1 MAFVCKLCD
10 PTHFYKLK
18 TNLER
23 HECSSRHLANH
34 ASAQPKITDYFKKI
48 EEIET
53 KVVSNTES
61 ILDLTS
67 RVQVLE
73 ALTTLLT
80 SEVTALAQANTRLL
94 HETEMAALKHA
105 HALEIM
111 QLKLDAK
118 PAHAPRR
125 TGEENVNI
133 RIEKLFQHDRKYRK
147 EDTKS
152 GFSDLCDKI
161 QKVFIEKP
169 DTDKGDL
176 EERLFDIFKTEV
188 YKKPTDM
195 TCFSGA
201 CMALEGLNRYLAFS
215 QENFKWLRFLC
226 SEESGETMKRSGF
239 TGA

>member
-73 ALTTLLT
+73 ALTTSLT

-118 PAHAPRR
+118 AAPAPRR
-125 TGEENVNI
+125 TKEENVNI
-133 RIEKLFQHDRKYRK
+133 RIEKLFQHDRKYRS
-147 EDTKS
+147 EDMKS

-161 QKVFIEKP
+161 RKEYEENP

-176 EERLFDIFKTEV
+176 EARLFDIFKTEV
-188 YKKPTDM
+188 YAQPTDLL
-195 TCFSGA
+195 CFMGA
-201 CMALEGLNRYLAFS
+201 CTALESLNRYLSFS
-215 QENFKWLRFLC
+215 QENLKWLRFLC
-226 SEESGETMKRSGF
+226 SPDSDENAKR
-239 TGA
+239 T